1 MSGRQ
6 VRAPLFLGID
16 GGGSGCRVR
25 LCDGAGKILGEGE
38 AGPANTLLGLPT
50 VFDEI
55 ITATHRALG
64 QAGLSADL
72 IGRLHAAAG
81 LAGLSLARERQ
92 KLTAFAHP
100 FASFHAEADAHAACL
115 GAHVGADGGIV
126 IAGTGSCGLAM
137 VAGHV
142 HTVSGWGFAISDQGS
157 GAALGRAALRQ
168 ALCEQD
174 GIVPA
179 SPLGQRIMA
188 HFHQQPED
196 MFLWAETATTGGY
209 ADFAR
214 WVFECA
220 GAGDEGAGALL
231 WQTAADIAQLIE
243 ALSAKGAPGIA
254 LAGGMSEPIRPWL
267 PESVGHLLVAAKHD
281 PLHGALMLAGLEVD
295 SCVSD

>member
-1 MSGRQ
+1 VSGRQ
-6 VRAPLFLGID
+6 AKAPLFLGID

-25 LCDGAGKILGEGE
+25 LCDGTGKILGEGE
-38 AGPANTLLGLPT
+38 AGSANTLLGLPT

-55 ITATHRALG
+55 TTATHRALG

-92 KLTAFAHP
+92 KLTAFSHP

-137 VAGHV
+137 VAGQV
-142 HTVSGWGFAISDQGS
+142 HTVGGWGFAISDQGS

-174 GIVPA
+174 GIFTNSRKTCSYGRKPQRPVATPILPGGCL
-179 SPLGQRIMA
+179 SVRGQVTRGQGRCYGKQRQIS
-188 HFHQQPED
+188 
-196 MFLWAETATTGGY
+196 
-209 ADFAR
+209 R
-214 WVFECA
+214 N
-220 GAGDEGAGALL
+220 
-231 WQTAADIAQLIE
+231 
-243 ALSAKGAPGIA
+243 
-254 LAGGMSEPIRPWL
+254 
-267 PESVGHLLVAAKHD
+267 
-281 PLHGALMLAGLEVD
+281 
-295 SCVSD
+295 